1 MERKAVEAERE
12 STKYFQALF
21 LKDHLGDTF
30 EGTVSG
36 ISDFGLFVKL
46 NENHCEGMIS
56 LQELPG
62 DRFYFDQENYCIMG
76 ARTKKQYNF
85 GDKIEVQVVDVD
97 IRKRQITLSIV

>member
-1 MERKAVEAERE
+1 
-12 STKYFQALF
+12 
-21 LKDHLGDTF
+21 
-30 EGTVSG
+30 
-36 ISDFGLFVKL
+36 VKL